1 MESRGKLRTLLEY
14 ALARILFRVMGIL
27 PRRLAVGAGKSL
39 AYLTYLLVPR
49 LRRIGDLNLRMA
61 YPEMAAAERRRLVRQ
76 SMLNLG
82 RHVGEFTR
90 FSTIG
95 PEILR
100 GQLDCEGLE
109 HIERARALGRG
120 VIIISAH
127 FGAWEM
133 IGFALSAFDYPFEF
147 LVRRIEN
154 PAVERLIDTIRTRFG
169 NRTIDK
175 RSAARFMVRTL
186 RANHLLGLLVDIN
199 VVRDKG
205 IFVDFFGVPACT
217 TFIAAKLSLRT
228 GAPLL
233 PIFAPWD
240 ERAQRYVLRIGA
252 PLTIDRSGDEEH
264 DVRKLTEKFTEV
276 VEDQIRRHP
285 DQWLWIHKRW
295 RTQPKGQRNFYA
307 ALE

>member
-1 MESRGKLRTLLEY
+1 MESRGKLRTAVEY
-14 ALARILFRVMGIL
+14 ALTRVLFWVMGVL
-27 PRRLAVGAGKSL
+27 PRSIAVCAGSAF
-39 AYLTYLLVPR
+39 AYLTYLSVPR
-49 LRRIGDLNLRMA
+49 LRRIGDLNLRIA
-61 YPEMAAAERRRLVRQ
+61 YPEMRPAERRRLVRR
-76 SMLNLG
+76 SMLNIG
-82 RHVGEFTR
+82 RHMGEFTR
-90 FSTIG
+90 FSTIS
-95 PEILR
+95 PQKLR
-100 GQLDCEGLE
+100 SELDCEGLE
-109 HIERARALGRG
+109 HIDRARALGKG

-133 IGFALSAFDYPFEF
+133 ISFALSAYGYPFEF

-186 RANHLLGLLVDIN
+186 RSGSLLGLLVDIN

-233 PIFAPWD
+233 PVFAPWD
-240 ERAQRYVLRIGA
+240 ECPQRYVLRIGA
-252 PLTIDRSGDEEH
+252 PLTIDRSGEEDR
-264 DVRKLTEKFTEV
+264 DVRQLTEKFTNV

-295 RTQPKGQRNFYA
+295 RTQPKGQPNFYA
-307 ALE
+307 TIE